1 MLTHIL
7 HNSDQLCAFVDQLDL
22 TLSQPQRRHLLNLA
36 DALLVCESRKTL
48 AALRRPF
55 VTAPDV
61 SNMAD
66 CLRISPWTAQDVR
79 QPLGTFMVRWAIQ
92 QADRPGVPK
101 VIYVN
106 LDDSIAAKHKDTR
119 HIEGVD
125 WLYDHVE
132 STKRRPHYKNG
143 LTYLACTV
151 AVGATVVTFDLRLYL
166 RASTVRRINR
176 QRPLAQRLPFVSKL
190 RLARRILEALRPL
203 LPRGWEVYV
212 QFDSWYASARL
223 LKYIHRQGWHSVCGL
238 KSNRKLSGKRLDQH
252 ALALRHQRY
261 TPVTVTAADGKQ
273 TTYLVRALT
282 GRLEQLACDVRVFVS
297 RRHYRDNHPAYFLS
311 TDLTLPA
318 TVALQ
323 GYGRR
328 WSCEVDNFYL
338 KTQVGLADFRV
349 QPYEAVDKWCAVVQ
363 LAWAYVEWRYAQERS
378 AQIRCL
384 ADIIRRHRE
393 EHTRDWL
400 TGALQMALETGS
412 IEQVLERFL
421 PAA

>member
-7 HNSDQLCAFVDQLDL
+7 HNSEQLCAFIDQLDL
-22 TLSQPQRRHLLNLA
+22 GLSQPQRRHILNLA

-48 AALRRPF
+48 AALRRQF
-55 VTAPDV
+55 VAAPDV

-79 QPLGTFMVRWAIQ
+79 QPLGAFMVGWALQ
-92 QADRPGVPK
+92 QADRPGGRK
-101 VIYVN
+101 VIHVN
-106 LDDSIAAKHKDTR
+106 LDDSIAAKHKDTT
-119 HIEGVD
+119 HIERID
-125 WLYDHVE
+125 LLYDHVE

-143 LTYLACTV
+143 VTYLACTV
-151 AVGATVVTFDLRLYL
+151 AVGTIVVTFDLQLYL

-176 QRPLAQRLPFVSKL
+176 RRAPAQRLPFVSKL
-190 RLARRILEALRPL
+190 RLARRMLEALRPL

-223 LKYIHRQGWHSVCGL
+223 LKYIHRHGWHAVCGL
-238 KSNRKLSGKRLDQH
+238 KSNRKLNGKRLDQH
-252 ALALRHQRY
+252 APALRHQRY
-261 TPVTVTAADGKQ
+261 TPVTVTAADSKP
-273 TTYLVRALT
+273 TTYLVRTLT
-282 GRLEQLACDVRVFVS
+282 GRLEQLAYDVRVFVS

-318 TVALQ
+318 STALQ

-349 QPYEAVDKWCAVVQ
+349 QSYEAVDKWCAVVQ
-363 LAWAYVEWRYAQERS
+363 LAWAYVEWRYVQEHS
-378 AQIRCL
+378 AQIRCP

-393 EHTRDWL
+393 EHHRDWL

-412 IEQVLERFL
+412 IDAVLERFL